1 MRYCLD
7 TWFFIKL
14 SESDAKALKLIRE
27 TKKNSFFVPSVTILE
42 LTRSAIRKGKLKNL
56 TDLISSLL
64 KEKNIKIIDCNIEI
78 AKKAGELSAT
88 YNIPSIDSIIAS
100 TSIINKCHK
109 LLSDD
114 SHFNKLHKNKMIKKY
129 SW

>member
-14 SESDAKALKLIRE
+14 SESDPKALKLIRE

-42 LTRSAIRKGKLKNL
+42 LTRSAIRKGKLKDLN
-56 TDLISSLL
+56 DLISSLM
-64 KEKNIKIIDCNIEI
+64 KGKNIKIIDCDIKI
-78 AKKAGELSAT
+78 AKKAGEISAS

>member
-14 SESDAKALKLIRE
+14 GESDTKALKLIRE
-27 TKKNSFFVPSVTILE
+27 TKKNSFIIPTVTILE
-42 LTRSAIRKGKLKNL
+42 LTRSAIRKGKLQNL
-56 TDLISSLL
+56 NDLISSLI
-64 KEKNIKIIDCNIEI
+64 KGKNINIIDCNVEI
-78 AKKAGELSAT
+78 AKKAGEISASF
-88 YNIPSIDSIIAS
+88 NIPSIDSIIAS
-100 TSIINKCHK
+100 TSIIHNCHE

-114 SHFNKLHKNKMIKKY
+114 SHFNKLHKNKLIKKH